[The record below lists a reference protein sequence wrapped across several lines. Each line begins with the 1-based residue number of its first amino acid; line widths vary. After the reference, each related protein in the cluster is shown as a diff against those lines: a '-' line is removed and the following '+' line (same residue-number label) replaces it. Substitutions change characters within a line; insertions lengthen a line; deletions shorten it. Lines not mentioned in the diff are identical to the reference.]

1 MDFPPRVLLV
11 MPSTLIELYSL
22 RTPRMVGEVRVLS
35 ESLPSLSVT
44 TPGSTMSRLMK
55 SRPRVIKVSSCLS
68 FSRAERSWLLD
79 CTGVTSASTV
89 TLSVTEPSVSAM
101 FPALSRSEAVST
113 RSRFS

>member
-11 MPSTLIELYSL
+11 MPSTLVELYSL
-22 RTPRMVGEVRVLS
+22 RTPGMVGKVSVLR

-68 FSRAERSWLLD
+68 FSRVERSWLVD

-89 TLSVTEPSVSAM
+89 MLSFTEPRVSA
-101 FPALSRSEAVST
+101 RSL
-113 RSRFS
+113 FS